1 MKSRLFLIAFICSLL
16 GYSQERKPSEC
27 RTKEVMEEYYK
38 IHPEARIESENFEK
52 FTKDFIKNMKS
63 NPNQFNKKNVNAP
76 TYVIPVVF
84 HIYGESQSGVLV
96 NYQKIVDLL
105 QQVNLNFNGT
115 NTDSNT
121 IDPFFQP
128 IRSTL
133 SIEFRLAKID
143 PTGKATSGVI
153 FHPYKGGFGNGGGYD
168 AQIAADAW
176 NNSKYM
182 NVYIQNDLYANK
194 TLNNSGVA
202 WYPDSNMTANNTARV
217 VFNGAYI
224 YSASGTAAQNEFSDT
239 MTHEFG
245 HWLNLQHTFNVAC
258 STGNPTN
265 DGDGVA
271 DTPVEDNSTGLGCT
285 VGNNCLGQRVNVE
298 NYMGYNG
305 SSGCYKMYTT
315 GQVDRM
321 IAALN
326 HPSRFPLWQNSN
338 LIATGVADTLPSLT
352 LSNSTFTEN
361 LDNNGAVSLDGTVA
375 SIPTS
380 TITLNGTTFGV
391 SNGTTLVSGTHF
403 TPSLP
408 AGLTVTITVNSP
420 TTATLTING
429 AATSHPKSQVTNST
443 ITFLNPAITGGI
455 ASLGSTN
462 TLALTFSFKDPY
474 KIVTGTPLTSYA
486 NPTATTVT
494 VNSGNTWKYFIIN
507 PEVDDA
513 EYGAWYYGANQLKF
527 ETYYKGLVCET
538 GTKNISLIPTCTS
551 ISTANN
557 FNFPTANPGQLDI
570 YTPTYTGWSGQTGYV
585 GFRGRFE
592 GYRINGYFKLTV
604 GANGSSYSVTEFGY
618 NTQPFGSI
626 TTPPCTLSSEDFETR
641 FDVFVSPN
649 PFENEFTINVPEE
662 YQIKSIELYDLLGKR
677 VLNFEDI
684 NPENNQLKINTTNLS
699 NGMYILKIK
708 NDNGSTITKKL
719 VKK

>member
-1 MKSRLFLIAFICSLL
+1 MKTGLFLLAFICSLI
-16 GYSQERKPSEC
+16 GYSQEKKPSEC

-38 IHPEARIESENFEK
+38 IHPEARVESENFEK
-52 FTKDFIKNMKS
+52 FTKNFIENMKS
-63 NPNQFNKKNVNAP
+63 NHNQFNKKNVNAP
-76 TYVIPVVF
+76 TYIIPVVF

-96 NYQKIVDLL
+96 NYQKVVDLL

-121 IDPFFQP
+121 IDPYFQP

-153 FHPYKGGFGNGGGYD
+153 FHPYKGGYGNGGGYD

-176 NNSKYM
+176 DNNKYM
-182 NVYIQNDLYANK
+182 NVYIQNDLYADK
-194 TLNNSGVA
+194 SLTDSGVA
-202 WYPDSNMTANNTARV
+202 WYPNSTMTANNTARV

-224 YSASGTAAQNEFSDT
+224 YSATGTTAQNEFSDT

-245 HWLNLQHTFNVAC
+245 HWLNLQHTFNVVC

-285 VGNNCLGQRVNVE
+285 AGNNCLGQKVNIE

-315 GQVDRM
+315 GQVNRM

-326 HPSRFPLWQNSN
+326 HPSRLPLWQNSN
-338 LIATGVADTLPSLT
+338 LIATGVTDTAPSLT
-352 LSNSTFTEN
+352 INNSTFTEN
-361 LDNNGAVSLDGTVA
+361 LNNNGVVSLDGAVA
-375 SIPTS
+375 SIPTA
-380 TITLNGTTFGV
+380 TITLRGSTFGV
-391 SNGTTLVSGTHF
+391 ANGTTLTSGTHF
-403 TPSLP
+403 TASLP
-408 AGLTVTITVNSP
+408 AGLTANIVVNSP

-429 AATSHPKSQVTNST
+429 AATTHPKSQVTNSS
-443 ITFLNPAITGGI
+443 ITFLNAAITGGTTT
-455 ASLGSTN
+455 LGST
-462 TLALTFSFKDPY
+462 TAIGLTFSFKDPY

-486 NPTATTVT
+486 NPTATTVN
-494 VNSGNTWKYFIIN
+494 VNSGATWKYFIIN

-538 GTKNISLIPTCTS
+538 GTKNISLIPTCTT

-557 FNFPTANPGQLDI
+557 FNFSTANPGQLDI
-570 YTPTYTGWSGQTGYV
+570 YTPTYTAWSGQTGYV
-585 GFRGRFE
+585 GFRARFE
-592 GYRINGYFKLTV
+592 GYRINGYFKVTV
-604 GANGSSYSVTEFGY
+604 GSNGTSYSVTDFGY
-618 NTQPFGSI
+618 NTEPFGSI
-626 TTPPCTLSSEDFETR
+626 TTPPCTLASEDFETSLE
-641 FDVFVSPN
+641 VSAYPN
-649 PFENEFTINVPEE
+649 PFENEINLRIPEG
-662 YQIKSIELYDLLGKR
+662 YQVKSIELFDVLGKK
-677 VLNFEDI
+677 VLNS
-684 NPENNQLKINTTNLS
+684 ENTNTNNNELKISTSNLS
-699 NGMYILKIK
+699 SGMYILKVK
-708 NDNGSTITKKL
+708 NDSGLTITRKL